1 VCCGFNRRFHPGIA
15 GRKNTEE
22 VSHTNGLHTHHHP
35 TGGRLVPKTL
45 AIKLEDDT
53 HAQLTIL
60 AQLEGMP
67 VSDALKQAVDG
78 YITSKRSQPELKARL
93 ESVLADIERDATT
106 RREAITSLFSDGEP
120 AESDAGTTADAKA
133 SPRKARDKGGES
145 ATS

>member
-1 VCCGFNRRFHPGIA
+1 M
-15 GRKNTEE
+15 
-22 VSHTNGLHTHHHP
+22 
-35 TGGRLVPKTL
+35 PKTL

-93 ESVLADIERDATT
+93 ESVLADIERDAAT
-106 RREAITSLFSDGEP
+106 RREAITSLFSEEE

>member
-1 VCCGFNRRFHPGIA
+1 
-15 GRKNTEE
+15 
-22 VSHTNGLHTHHHP
+22 
-35 TGGRLVPKTL
+35 VPKTL
-45 AIKLEDDT
+45 AIKMEDDV

-60 AQLEGMP
+60 AQLEEMP

-93 ESVLADIERDATT
+93 ESVLADIERDAAT
-106 RREAITSLFSDGEP
+106 RREAITSLFSEEEP

-133 SPRKARDKGGES
+133 SPRKARDKGGEP

>member
-1 VCCGFNRRFHPGIA
+1 M
-15 GRKNTEE
+15 
-22 VSHTNGLHTHHHP
+22 
-35 TGGRLVPKTL
+35 PKTL

-60 AQLEGMP
+60 AQLEKMP

-93 ESVLADIERDATT
+93 ESVLADIERDAAT
-106 RREAITSLFSDGEP
+106 RRDAITSLFSEGES
-120 AESDAGTTADAKA
+120 ATSDAGTTADDAKA
-133 SPRKARDKGGES
+133 SSRRSRDKGGES

>member
-1 VCCGFNRRFHPGIA
+1 M
-15 GRKNTEE
+15 
-22 VSHTNGLHTHHHP
+22 
-35 TGGRLVPKTL
+35 PKTL

-60 AQLEGMP
+60 AQLEEMP

-93 ESVLADIERDATT
+93 ESVLADIERDAAT
-106 RREAITSLFSDGEP
+106 RRDAITSLFSDGEQ

-133 SPRKARDKGGES
+133 SPRRSRDKGGEP

>member
-1 VCCGFNRRFHPGIA
+1 M
-15 GRKNTEE
+15 
-22 VSHTNGLHTHHHP
+22 
-35 TGGRLVPKTL
+35 PKTL

-60 AQLEGMP
+60 AQLEEMP

-93 ESVLADIERDATT
+93 ESVLADIERDAAT
-106 RREAITSLFSDGEP
+106 RREAITSLFSEEE
-120 AESDAGTTADAKA
+120 ATSDAGTTADAKA
-133 SPRKARDKGGES
+133 SLRKGRDKGGEP

>member
-1 VCCGFNRRFHPGIA
+1 
-15 GRKNTEE
+15 
-22 VSHTNGLHTHHHP
+22 
-35 TGGRLVPKTL
+35 VPKTL

-60 AQLEGMP
+60 AQLEEMP

-93 ESVLADIERDATT
+93 ESVLADIERDAAT
-106 RREAITSLFSDGEP
+106 RRDAITSLFSDSEQ
-120 AESDAGTTADAKA
+120 AESDTGTTADAKA
-133 SPRKARDKGGES
+133 SPRRSRNKGGEP

>member
-1 VCCGFNRRFHPGIA
+1 M
-15 GRKNTEE
+15 
-22 VSHTNGLHTHHHP
+22 
-35 TGGRLVPKTL
+35 PKTL

-60 AQLEGMP
+60 AQLEEMP

-106 RREAITSLFSDGEP
+106 RRNAITSLFSEEE
-120 AESDAGTTADAKA
+120 AESDAGTTADAKT
-133 SPRKARDKGGES
+133 SPRKARDKGGEP

>member
-1 VCCGFNRRFHPGIA
+1 M
-15 GRKNTEE
+15 
-22 VSHTNGLHTHHHP
+22 
-35 TGGRLVPKTL
+35 PKTL

-60 AQLEGMP
+60 AQLEKMP
-67 VSDALKQAVDG
+67 VSDALKKAVDG

-106 RREAITSLFSDGEP
+106 RRDAITSLFSDGEQD
-120 AESDAGTTADAKA
+120 ESDAGTTADAKA
-133 SPRKARDKGGES
+133 SPRRSRNQGGEP

>member
-1 VCCGFNRRFHPGIA
+1 
-15 GRKNTEE
+15 
-22 VSHTNGLHTHHHP
+22 
-35 TGGRLVPKTL
+35 VPKTL

-60 AQLEGMP
+60 AQLEEMP

-93 ESVLADIERDATT
+93 ESVLANIERDAAT
-106 RREAITSLFSDGEP
+106 RREAITSLFSEEE

-133 SPRKARDKGGES
+133 SPRKARDKGGEP

>member
-1 VCCGFNRRFHPGIA
+1 M
-15 GRKNTEE
+15 
-22 VSHTNGLHTHHHP
+22 
-35 TGGRLVPKTL
+35 PKTL

-93 ESVLADIERDATT
+93 ESVLADIERDAAT
-106 RREAITSLFSDGEP
+106 RRDAITSLFSEEE
-120 AESDAGTTADAKA
+120 ATSDAGTTADDAKA
-133 SPRKARDKGGES
+133 SSRRSRDKGGEP

>member
-1 VCCGFNRRFHPGIA
+1 
-15 GRKNTEE
+15 
-22 VSHTNGLHTHHHP
+22 
-35 TGGRLVPKTL
+35 VPKTL

-60 AQLEGMP
+60 AQLEEMP

-93 ESVLADIERDATT
+93 ESVLADIERDAAT
-106 RREAITSLFSDGEP
+106 RREAITSLFSEEE

-133 SPRKARDKGGES
+133 SPRKARDKGGEP

>member
-1 VCCGFNRRFHPGIA
+1 
-15 GRKNTEE
+15 
-22 VSHTNGLHTHHHP
+22 
-35 TGGRLVPKTL
+35 VPKTL

-93 ESVLADIERDATT
+93 ESVLADIERDAAT
-106 RREAITSLFSDGEP
+106 RRDAITSLFSEEE
-120 AESDAGTTADAKA
+120 ATSDAGTTADDAKA
-133 SPRKARDKGGES
+133 SSRRSRDKGGEP

>member
-1 VCCGFNRRFHPGIA
+1 
-15 GRKNTEE
+15 
-22 VSHTNGLHTHHHP
+22 
-35 TGGRLVPKTL
+35 VPKTL
-45 AIKLEDDT
+45 AIKMEDDV

-93 ESVLADIERDATT
+93 ESVLEEIERDAAT
-106 RREAITSLFSDGEP
+106 RRDAITSLFSEGEQAP
-120 AESDAGTTADAKA
+120 PDTGTTTDAKA
-133 SPRKARDKGGES
+133 SPRRSRNQGGEP